1 MPTFAPLFIAVL
13 LTLVGWRANRR
24 FRSGWL
30 TVGLLAVG
38 CCLADWA
45 LLAALPRLGLS
56 YGPVATPLL
65 IYNSFRLGV
74 FILALPALALAA
86 TPFQK
91 KGILVLS
98 ILLQTGSLAIAFYGA
113 YIEPFRLGVTG
124 LALSPDVSFLP
135 DRPLRILQ
143 LSDIHVEHPTRREQ
157 DMLVKA
163 STLQPDLIVLT
174 GDYVNPTY
182 LSDPQ
187 TLAETRLILSRLHA
201 PYGVYA
207 VNGTVD
213 DPSIM
218 KTLFDGL
225 TNVHVLDDEVLPLSL
240 PGGTLT
246 LVGVSNTSSTQRDQ
260 RSLEALTKALPPQ
273 AYTLLL
279 YHTPDLAQAAAASG
293 IDLYLAGHTHGG
305 QVRLPFYGALVTFSE
320 YGKKYEMGQY
330 QVGPT
335 TLYVSRGVG
344 LEGWFA
350 PRIRFLCP
358 PEMVLV
364 ELGK

>member
-1 MPTFAPLFIAVL
+1 MLTFVPLSIAVL
-13 LTLVGWRANRR
+13 LTLAGWLFNRR

-30 TVGLLAVG
+30 TAGLLAVG
-38 CCLADWA
+38 GCLADWV
-45 LLAALPRLGLS
+45 LLAALPHLGLS

-65 IYNSFRLGV
+65 VYNSFRLGV
-74 FILALPALALAA
+74 FILALPALALAV

-91 KGILVLS
+91 RAILVLS
-98 ILLQTGSLAIAFYGA
+98 VLLQVGSLAIAFYGA
-113 YIEPFRLGVTG
+113 YIEPFRLGVTE
-124 LALSPDVSFLP
+124 LPVSPTASFLS

-143 LSDIHVEHPTRREQ
+143 LTDIHVEHPTRREQ
-157 DMLVKA
+157 DMLNKA
-163 STLQPDLIVLT
+163 AALQPDLIVLT

-182 LSDPQ
+182 LNDPR
-187 TLAETRLILSRLHA
+187 TLAETRTILSKLHA

-213 DPSIM
+213 DPFIM
-218 KTLFDGL
+218 TTLFDGL
-225 TNVHVLDDEVLPLSL
+225 TNIRVLDDAVFPLSL
-240 PGGTLT
+240 PGGTLY
-246 LVGVSNTSSTQRDQ
+246 LVGVTNTSNTQRD
-260 RSLEALTKALPPQ
+260 RHSLEALTKDLPPQ

-279 YHTPDLAQAAAASG
+279 YHTPDLIQSAATSG

-305 QVRLPFYGALVTFSE
+305 QVRLPWYGAMVTFSE

-330 QVGPT
+330 QVGLT

-344 LEGWFA
+344 MEGWFA